1 MIRQRGGQRMPRNA
15 LFTAAALCCA
25 TAFGSATAADAPLS
39 PLSIAT
45 ATTLSDEGM
54 AGTATD
60 GSRAY
65 DIVES
70 LTTEIGERLA
80 GTPPADRAVEWAKA
94 KFKALGYDKVYTEP
108 VTFPLWLRGVEEASV
123 VAPYPQHL
131 AIATLGG
138 SVGTSGPIEARIVAF
153 ADLDALKAARPGS
166 LEGKIAYVG
175 NRMQRFKDGHGYGP
189 AAGVRREGA
198 AIAARLG
205 ARALL
210 IRSVG
215 TDHDRLPHTGI
226 MHYADDVP
234 KIPAAALSNPDADL
248 LTNMLRRGQP
258 VRVRLNLG
266 AETRGMVTSYNVI
279 GEITGRSKPDEVV
292 VIGGHLDSW
301 DLGTGAIDDGAGVA
315 ITMAAGCMIGRLR
328 EHPQRT
334 VRVIAYMNEEAGLYG
349 GKAYV
354 AAHGAQ
360 LKQHQLGAESDFGA
374 DRIYALRAG
383 VKDDAWPLIEQI
395 GQVLAPLGIVTE
407 KGAGDAGPDVG
418 AFAEKGLAWVQLAQ
432 DGSNYF
438 DWHHTANDTLDK
450 IDPKALDQ
458 QAAAYAVLAYLAAE
472 ADGSMGS
479 GEMPLP
485 KPE

>member
-1 MIRQRGGQRMPRNA
+1 MLRYTLLAVAVLGCM
-15 LFTAAALCCA
+15 
-25 TAFGSATAADAPLS
+25 TAFDAASAADAPLS
-39 PLSIAT
+39 AQSIAT
-45 ATTLSDEGM
+45 ANKLRDEGM
-54 AGTATD
+54 AGNATD

-80 GTPPADRAVEWAKA
+80 GTPPSDRAVEWAKA
-94 KFKALGYDKVYTEP
+94 KFHALGYDKVYTEP
-108 VTFPLWLRGVEEASV
+108 VTFPLWTRGHEDASV

-131 AIATLGG
+131 AITALGH
-138 SVGTSGPIEARIVAF
+138 SIGTSGPIEAEVVEF
-153 ADLDALKAARPGS
+153 ATLDALKSARPGS
-166 LEGKIAYVG
+166 LEGKFAYVS
-175 NRMQRFKDGHGYGP
+175 NRMQKFKDGHGYGP
-189 AAGVRREGA
+189 AV
-198 AIAARLG
+198 AARVDGPSIAGKLG

-210 IRSVG
+210 IRSAG
-215 TDHDRLPHTGI
+215 TDHDRMPHTGVLD
-226 MHYADDVP
+226 YTADAP

-248 LTNMLRRGQP
+248 LSNMLRRGAP
-258 VRVRLNLG
+258 VRVRLELG
-266 AETRGMVTSYNVI
+266 GEEHGMVTSYNVI

-315 ITMAAGCMIGRLR
+315 ITMAAGALIGKLKM
-328 EHPQRT
+328 HPARS
-334 VRVIAYMNEEAGLYG
+334 VRVIAYMDEESGSFG
-349 GKAYV
+349 GKAY
-354 AAHGAQ
+354 ATAHFAQ

-374 DRIYALRAG
+374 GRVYALHAG
-383 VKDDAWPLIEQI
+383 VKDAAWPVIEQI
-395 GQVLAPLGIVTE
+395 GQVLAPLGIVAE
-407 KGAGDAGPDVG
+407 KGGGDAGPDVG
-418 AFAEKGLAWVQLAQ
+418 AFAEKGLAWAQLAQ
-432 DGSNYF
+432 DGTDYF

-485 KPE
+485 KPEQ